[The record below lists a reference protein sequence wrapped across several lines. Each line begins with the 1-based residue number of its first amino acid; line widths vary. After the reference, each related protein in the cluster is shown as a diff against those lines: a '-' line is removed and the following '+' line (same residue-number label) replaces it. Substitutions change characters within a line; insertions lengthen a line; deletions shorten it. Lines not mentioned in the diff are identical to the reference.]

1 MLSDLHTVYLIS
13 TYNLSPPCLRWL
25 FQSHLISARCPT
37 PPILHISNKS
47 AMSSKW
53 STYWMKPCCHVN
65 VLSFWDM
72 SGAFDNQNRRLTLKY
87 HATLDVISMS
97 DNQNGWLT
105 WLYYMPLDMISVS
118 HNWNGSL
125 TSLCYLSL
133 DRIRH
138 IIIEMEGSPCC
149 TMQHILLRWNWV
161 DFFIYEAINA
171 EWTSCN
177 LHTGLVL
184 PCQVA
189 ILHRNEFWHLTH
201 SKLKCTQPNSC

>member
-1 MLSDLHTVYLIS
+1 
-13 TYNLSPPCLRWL
+13 
-25 FQSHLISARCPT
+25 
-37 PPILHISNKS
+37 
-47 AMSSKW
+47 
-53 STYWMKPCCHVN
+53 MKPCCHVN
-65 VLSFWDM
+65 VLSFWDT

-87 HATLDVISMS
+87 HATLDAISLS

-118 HNWNGSL
+118 YNWNGSL

-184 PCQVA
+184 PCQVV
-189 ILHRNEFWHLTH
+189 ILHRNEFWHLMH
-201 SKLKCTQPNSC
+201 SKLKCTQPNSGASYTMNTPETRMNASDRTPAWITSQTSLSKTNSPWLNSDTSLYTPSQPTWRTLII